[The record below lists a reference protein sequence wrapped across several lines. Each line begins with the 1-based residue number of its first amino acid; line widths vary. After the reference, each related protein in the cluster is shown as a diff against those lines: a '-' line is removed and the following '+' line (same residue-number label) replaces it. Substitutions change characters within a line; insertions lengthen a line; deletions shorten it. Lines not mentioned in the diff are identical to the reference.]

1 MCWRC
6 QRCKRFWGRRHAECP
21 RCESWLER
29 DMALRRVLPGVEMRE
44 FIHAYED
51 APLRL
56 TALPSGQSL
65 CGFGGNLN
73 CRCHR
78 CIGNGVSGQ
87 DPVLHNISVKS
98 GHFHRGRLRAKAARW
113 VYLLSGMVSAR
124 RGHGALE
131 GLLLAVRCGRGAHAQ
146 FLNFYLRRV
155 FINTPREC
163 ATRWITA
170 LFMQYVDDRSD
181 VRGLTGTAAAS
192 RAGVEFQS
200 W

>member
-1 MCWRC
+1 
-6 QRCKRFWGRRHAECP
+6 
-21 RCESWLER
+21 
-29 DMALRRVLPGVEMRE
+29 MALRRVLPGVEMRE

-155 FINTPREC
+155 FINTPR
-163 ATRWITA
+163 ARAARWITA
-170 LFMQYVDDRSD
+170 LFMQYVDERSD